1 MPSERSSDVKFEI
14 GHVLF
19 IDIVGYSKL
28 LINEQSEQLQTLK
41 EIVRGTEQFRLA
53 EAEGK
58 LLRLPTG
65 DGGAL
70 VFRNSP
76 EAPVLCAL
84 EISKALKSHP
94 ELCVRMGIHSGPVN
108 EVTDLNEQANVAGA
122 GINIAQRVMDC
133 GDAGHLLVSKRVADD
148 LEQYQQWRSLL
159 HELGECEVKHGLRL
173 SILNLYDDDIG
184 NPELPEKF
192 RQAKGKGQTAPGA
205 AAPVRRHEG
214 LWLAVLPFKSSGDAE
229 MESFANG
236 LVEELTT
243 GLSRFRYLS
252 VVANASAARLKGE
265 AGDERVLG
273 AKLGARYVLEGS
285 IRKGSSGIRVSA
297 QLVDTQTG
305 AQLWAETYNRDLQA
319 SSIFAAQD
327 DVAARIVATVA
338 DSYGVLVHS
347 MRDAIRQK
355 DDADLTPAEWQ
366 FQYFAYREQI
376 TPANHAA
383 LKSRLERVAQSDNR
397 PSDLWACLAQIY
409 LDEYA
414 FGFPGNDVTSLDRAL
429 VAARRGVELD
439 RANQFA
445 MVAFAQTHFF
455 RQDLAAFGPAA
466 ERAMALNPLNTD
478 ALGILGLQIV
488 HTGEFERG
496 TAVVRRAMELNANHA
511 GWMHFAPLWD
521 HFHKCEYEQALECAN
536 RVDVPGLFWPFLVMA
551 SACGHLGR
559 HAEAAAAVRDLL
571 ALDPEFA
578 EHALSNVG
586 TWHFASGLMDPIL
599 DGLRKAGLSIPENR
613 LAGSPKRSETTTATG
628 KGQAAPGAVAAKSI
642 AVLPFVNMSPDKHD
656 EYLSD
661 GMTEELIN
669 ALAKVPGLRVPGR
682 TSCFAFKGKTE
693 ADIFRKIGDQ
703 LHVNTVLEGSVRKA
717 GEKLRVTAQLINVSD
732 GYHLWSKDY
741 DGDVRDIFTFQ
752 SNVAQRVVEAL
763 QIKLGVEAARALA
776 KRPTENPE
784 AHRLYLLGRYEF
796 GKYSEAGW
804 TSSIR
809 YYEQALKLDPN
820 YALAY
825 CGLADTYAY
834 MGGVVMPSKEAV
846 VKEKEF
852 AQRALQ
858 LEPELAEAHLSLA
871 AALAGAFD
879 WRNAQVEFDRAIEL
893 NPNLAWA
900 YEIYA
905 WFLGGLGRLDEAIA
919 KDKKAIELD
928 PLNSFFQAAL
938 AYFLYHARRYDD
950 AIVQIRRTLELDPA
964 STLARHLLGCCLLW
978 KGDTAGAIAEFQE
991 SKTVVAGAWYQ
1002 GLLGY
1007 AYAIS
1012 GDRPKA
1018 EQLLR
1023 PLEEMAK
1030 RQYVSSTAFAMIYLG
1045 LGEKRK
1051 AMDWLEKSYEDQ
1063 ESACWYL
1070 TVEPIYDSVR
1080 NEPRFQALVQKVFR
1094 ETP

>member
-1 MPSERSSDVKFEI
+1 M
-14 GHVLF
+14 
-19 IDIVGYSKL
+19 
-28 LINEQSEQLQTLK
+28 
-41 EIVRGTEQFRLA
+41 
-53 EAEGK
+53 
-58 LLRLPTG
+58 
-65 DGGAL
+65 
-70 VFRNSP
+70 
-76 EAPVLCAL
+76 
-84 EISKALKSHP
+84 
-94 ELCVRMGIHSGPVN
+94 
-108 EVTDLNEQANVAGA
+108 
-122 GINIAQRVMDC
+122 
-133 GDAGHLLVSKRVADD
+133 
-148 LEQYQQWRSLL
+148 
-159 HELGECEVKHGLRL
+159 
-173 SILNLYDDDIG
+173 
-184 NPELPEKF
+184 
-192 RQAKGKGQTAPGA
+192 
-205 AAPVRRHEG
+205 
-214 LWLAVLPFKSSGDAE
+214 
-229 MESFANG
+229 
-236 LVEELTT
+236 
-243 GLSRFRYLS
+243 
-252 VVANASAARLKGE
+252 
-265 AGDERVLG
+265 
-273 AKLGARYVLEGS
+273 
-285 IRKGSSGIRVSA
+285 
-297 QLVDTQTG
+297 
-305 AQLWAETYNRDLQA
+305 
-319 SSIFAAQD
+319 
-327 DVAARIVATVA
+327 
-338 DSYGVLVHS
+338 
-347 MRDAIRQK
+347 
-355 DDADLTPAEWQ
+355 
-366 FQYFAYREQI
+366 
-376 TPANHAA
+376 
-383 LKSRLERVAQSDNR
+383 
-397 PSDLWACLAQIY
+397 
-409 LDEYA
+409 
-414 FGFPGNDVTSLDRAL
+414 
-429 VAARRGVELD
+429 
-439 RANQFA
+439 
-445 MVAFAQTHFF
+445 
-455 RQDLAAFGPAA
+455 
-466 ERAMALNPLNTD
+466 
-478 ALGILGLQIV
+478 

-496 TAVVRRAMELNANHA
+496 TAIVRRAMELNANHA

-521 HFHKCEYEQALECAN
+521 HFHKGEYEQALECAN

-559 HAEAAAAVRDLL
+559 RSEAAAAVRDLL

-578 EHALSNVG
+578 AHARSNVG

-599 DGLRKAGLSIPENR
+599 EGLRKAGLSIPEN
-613 LAGSPKRSETTTATG
+613 GSSDSPRRSG
-628 KGQAAPGAVAAKSI
+628 PPAKSV
-642 AVLPFVNMSPDKHD
+642 AVLPFVNMSADKND

-693 ADIFRKIGDQ
+693 ADIFRKVGDQ
-703 LHVNTVLEGSVRKA
+703 LHVDTVLEGSVRKA
-717 GEKLRVTAQLINVSD
+717 GDKLRVTAQLINVSD

-776 KRPTENPE
+776 KKPTENPE

-858 LEPELAEAHLSLA
+858 LEPQLAEAHLSLA
-871 AALAGAFD
+871 CALAGAFD

-950 AIVQIRRTLELDPA
+950 AIVQIKKTLELDPA

-978 KGDTAGAIAEFQE
+978 KGDTTGAIAEFQR
-991 SKTVVAGAWYQ
+991 SKIMVAGAWYQ

-1018 EQLLR
+1018 EQMLR
-1023 PLEEMAK
+1023 ELEEMAK
-1030 RQYVSSTAFAMIYLG
+1030 RQYVSSTAFADIHLG
-1045 LGEKRK
+1045 LGEKEK
-1051 AMDWLEKSYEDQ
+1051 ALDWLEKSYQDQ

-1070 TVEPIYDSVR
+1070 KVDPIYDSVR
-1080 NEPRFQALVQKVFR
+1080 NEPRFQAILKKIGL
-1094 ETP
+1094 E